1 MLFPRHPKPV
11 VQQKAVATMVVQHKL
26 ESKAMD
32 KHLLIIPA
40 AKAAPPPVPQ
50 RREEN

>member
-11 VQQKAVATMVVQHKL
+11 VEQKAVATMVVQQKM

-32 KHLLIIPA
+32 KQLLIVPA
-40 AKAAPPPVPQ
+40 AKPAPPPLPQ
-50 RREEN
+50 RNEEN